1 MTCVVEDGLLG
12 ALRQAITSALK
23 DLWPWGTDICCLKI
37 IRELLQKAAGFENT
51 MHQISFT
58 FFRLWAKGTHKSPI
72 EVNAREKVLFLQT
85 NMQLIRHGLCTAPC
99 LHFARSSSPG
109 WLRALFVCLL
119 LFGSQASSRLLEI
132 LLPETAVAWGF
143 EVAVLWFISPVNNCK
158 LKKVSYLHLFSHT

>member
-1 MTCVVEDGLLG
+1 MLFPQNTLGVMTCVVEDGLLG

-99 LHFARSSSPG
+99 LHFARSSSLLVGFVLSVSVCSCLAPRPHLGFWRSCCQKQLSPG
-109 WLRALFVCLL
+109 ALR
-119 LFGSQASSRLLEI
+119 
-132 LLPETAVAWGF
+132 
-143 EVAVLWFISPVNNCK
+143 
-158 LKKVSYLHLFSHT
+158 